1 MFNQVK
7 CVHET
12 TLKIRRISGFHRGV
26 EKEVCKRNKRENSLC
41 KLCSALIVYKI
52 MHFNSVLSVESIMA
66 VYDSKC
72 FNKVYFIITT
82 PYENSL
88 NIEM

>member
-1 MFNQVK
+1 MK

-12 TLKIRRISGFHRGV
+12 TWKIRRISGFYRGV
-26 EKEVCKRNKRENSLC
+26 EKEVCKRNKRENSLY

-52 MHFNSVLSVESIMA
+52 MHFNSFWSVESIMA
-66 VYDSKC
+66 VYDLKC

-82 PYENSL
+82 PCEDSL
-88 NIEM
+88 KIEM